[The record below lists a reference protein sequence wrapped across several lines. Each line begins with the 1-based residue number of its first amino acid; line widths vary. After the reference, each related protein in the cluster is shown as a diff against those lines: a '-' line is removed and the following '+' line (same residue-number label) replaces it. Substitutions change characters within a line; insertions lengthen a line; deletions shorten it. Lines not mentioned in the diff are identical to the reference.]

1 MFSMSVTRKG
11 GETDDGD
18 DDRRISRDFP
28 DMTLV
33 GEEDAEA
40 LTEGGEGGAATLA
53 KIVALV
59 NKTLKAHMGDDAP
72 ELSSQEVVD
81 AINKGQSAGGAEG
94 RHWILDPVDGTLGFV
109 RGDQYAIALA
119 LMEEG
124 DLKVGVMG
132 CPNMPK
138 QGDVLE
144 FASS

>member
-1 MFSMSVTRKG
+1 MTN
-11 GETDDGD
+11 
-18 DDRRISRDFP
+18 RRISQDFP

-94 RHWILDPVDGTLGFV
+94 RH
-109 RGDQYAIALA
+109 
-119 LMEEG
+119 
-124 DLKVGVMG
+124 
-132 CPNMPK
+132 
-138 QGDVLE
+138 
-144 FASS
+144 